1 MSTFLRCPWIGRAAV
16 ALALLGLTGCV
27 TSSPYKTD
35 PSHPIRTVAISR
47 DVQLPNKMVF
57 YGLSQ
62 SMAGLFGG
70 AIGALS
76 AMYRPGEDFDL
87 ARVLRNDLMA
97 ELSRTGKFKVVASGP
112 ADAEMRIWVREY
124 GFMKGTGMFQRTMKP
139 ILTIETKMVRP
150 DGVQIWQSG
159 VVIHQKEKQTPTLAP
174 ERLKDRAVAADA
186 LHTASKIWAA
196 KTAASLK

>member
-1 MSTFLRCPWIGRAAV
+1 V
-16 ALALLGLTGCV
+16 AGALLGLAGCV

-35 PSHPIRTVAISR
+35 PAHPIRTVTISR

-70 AIGALS
+70 PIAVLS
-76 AMYRPGEDFDL
+76 AMFRPGEDFDL

-97 ELSRTGKFKVVASGP
+97 ELSRNGKFKVVTSGP

-139 ILTIETKMVRP
+139 ILTIETRMVRP

-159 VVIHQKEKQTPTLAP
+159 VVVHQKEKQTPTIAP